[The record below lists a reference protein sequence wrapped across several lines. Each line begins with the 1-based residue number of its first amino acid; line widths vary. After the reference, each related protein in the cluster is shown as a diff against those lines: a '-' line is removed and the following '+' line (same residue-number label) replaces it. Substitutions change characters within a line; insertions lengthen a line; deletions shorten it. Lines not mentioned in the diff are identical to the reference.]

1 MRLNWIK
8 NNTTEK
14 FTLLLVLVIS
24 VWVGSNISWG
34 KDRWKGILESDAR
47 GYYAYLPSIFIYQDL
62 NFDFFEKIENG
73 EYHDRHYY
81 YDYRVKINGNSINK
95 YWIGTSVCEL
105 PFFLSA
111 HGITLLT
118 GGKADGY
125 SKLYPIF
132 INLSG
137 IFYAMAGLFFLTQ
150 LLQLYGISSAN
161 KNLSVVF
168 VFFGTNLFYYAV
180 VEPGMS
186 HVYSFAV
193 ITLFVYLLK
202 LFFEA
207 PSSKMLILIS
217 ILLGLIF
224 LIRPQNMVILF
235 IVPLAAG
242 NKEKLKAAFNWVL
255 SDFSLLVKVLL
266 LFFSIGSIQLFYYKI
281 ACGTFIVDS
290 YPGESFNFLA
300 PHFFEIF
307 FSFKKGLFVYTP
319 LYLLSLF
326 GLIFLFKKSGWDAI
340 SIVIFFILL
349 TYLLA
354 SWHNW
359 WYGGSFSSRVYVDYL
374 VIFSICFS
382 TLLQNAKK
390 KGRLVLIF
398 LSVLITLLCQFQ
410 IYQYRYAIIHWE
422 NMTRE
427 AYLDN
432 FFRITTN

>member
-1 MRLNWIK
+1 MLFR
-8 NNTTEK
+8 
-14 FTLLLVLVIS
+14 S
-24 VWVGSNISWG
+24 
-34 KDRWKGILESDAR
+34 
-47 GYYAYLPSIFIYQDL
+47 
-62 NFDFFEKIENG
+62 
-73 EYHDRHYY
+73 HDRHYY

-224 LIRPQNMVILF
+224 LIRPQNMVIDRKSTRLNSSH
-235 IVPLAAG
+235 IPL
-242 NKEKLKAAFNWVL
+242 
-255 SDFSLLVKVLL
+255 SRM
-266 LFFSIGSIQLFYYKI
+266 
-281 ACGTFIVDS
+281 
-290 YPGESFNFLA
+290 P
-300 PHFFEIF
+300 
-307 FSFKKGLFVYTP
+307 
-319 LYLLSLF
+319 
-326 GLIFLFKKSGWDAI
+326 
-340 SIVIFFILL
+340 
-349 TYLLA
+349 
-354 SWHNW
+354 
-359 WYGGSFSSRVYVDYL
+359 SS
-374 VIFSICFS
+374 
-382 TLLQNAKK
+382 A
-390 KGRLVLIF
+390 
-398 LSVLITLLCQFQ
+398 
-410 IYQYRYAIIHWE
+410 
-422 NMTRE
+422 
-427 AYLDN
+427 
-432 FFRITTN
+432 